1 MRKKY
6 LIITGVKLLISQ
18 WHVNGLIGILSKPT
32 FNLQLTQSSTLQLI
46 TILPIY
52 YSVIILRKGRNR
64 KIFYILNHW
73 VFRELRKKWFRRK
86 RRKERREK
94 GLGAGC
100 SDGTGQGQPKSR
112 DSTQF
117 GLKGRGK
124 RARGRKLEIHK
135 VCGALHWP
143 GMPKQD
149 LGNPSSRTISQKWIQ
164 QGRKGGMN
172 WKSSTET
179 NTLPHV
185 KQTGVES
192 CCVTGS
198 STWCSATTRRGGMG
212 REEGGRFKRE
222 GTHVHLRL
230 THTAV
235 GQKPTQHCKAIICQ
249 LQKKTYS

>member
-6 LIITGVKLLISQ
+6 LIITGVKLLISR

-164 QGRKGGMN
+164 QGKERWDELKEQHWNKYITTRKTDRSGKLLCDRELNLVLCDNQEGWDGAGGGREVQEGGDACTLTAD
-172 WKSSTET
+172 SHCCRAET
-179 NTLPHV
+179 NTTL
-185 KQTGVES
+185 
-192 CCVTGS
+192 
-198 STWCSATTRRGGMG
+198 
-212 REEGGRFKRE
+212 
-222 GTHVHLRL
+222 
-230 THTAV
+230 
-235 GQKPTQHCKAIICQ
+235 
-249 LQKKTYS
+249 